1 MFFYDA
7 FFMKR
12 VDLFKTKQRSNF
24 EIFVSFSV
32 VVKEEFWINTDTVF
46 L

>member
-1 MFFYDA
+1 MFFDA
-7 FFMKR
+7 FFKKCY
-12 VDLFKTKQRSNF
+12 KTKQRSNF

-32 VVKEEFWINTDTVF
+32 VVKEEFWINTDKVF